1 MGGIKTLWDWGM
13 VLKSKGKQALPFS
26 PIVYGKVSKS
36 IGILVINRIM
46 TKMGEYGSLNYSRI
60 LKRIRSKIFIF

>member
-13 VLKSKGKQALPFS
+13 VLKSMEKQSFPFS
-26 PIVYGKVSKS
+26 LMGYGKVSNS

-46 TKMGEYGSLNYSRI
+46 TKMG
-60 LKRIRSKIFIF
+60 